1 MEATL
6 KALADLLL
14 QAVPTILFF
23 IFLTWFL
30 KKVYFRPMAAIFE
43 ERRKATEGV
52 RELARRAAE
61 EADRKQLEFERALD
75 LARYE
80 IYEEQERRRRQWA
93 AEQAEAIAKVRAEV
107 DQQIERAKEQIA
119 AEANAAEQELRRRV
133 PSLGDAI
140 VRTLLER
147 SAA

>member
-23 IFLTWFL
+23 IFLAWFL
-30 KKVYFRPMAAIFE
+30 KKVYFQPMAAIFE

-52 RELARRAAE
+52 RELARRVSE
-61 EADRKQLEFERALD
+61 EAEKKHAEFERALD
-75 LARYE
+75 LARHE
-80 IYEEQERRRRQWA
+80 IYEEHERRRREWA
-93 AEQAEAIAKVRAEV
+93 EEQAQAIARVRAEV

-119 AEANAAEQELRRRV
+119 AEANAAERELQRRV
-133 PSLGDAI
+133 PSLSDAI
-140 VRTLLER
+140 VRNLLER
-147 SAA
+147 RAA